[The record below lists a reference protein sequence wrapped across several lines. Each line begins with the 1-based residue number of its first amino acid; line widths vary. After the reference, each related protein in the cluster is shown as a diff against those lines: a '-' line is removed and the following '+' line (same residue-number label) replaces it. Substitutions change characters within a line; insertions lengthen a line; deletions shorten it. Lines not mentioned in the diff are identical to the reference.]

1 MQSRQMISL
10 PSTTGVFS
18 MNNHGVNVAENDF
31 ASHIQFTTKFL
42 R

>member
-1 MQSRQMISL
+1 MISL

-18 MNNHGVNVAENDF
+18 VNNHGVNVVENYF
-31 ASHIQFTTKFL
+31 NSQIEFTTKFS